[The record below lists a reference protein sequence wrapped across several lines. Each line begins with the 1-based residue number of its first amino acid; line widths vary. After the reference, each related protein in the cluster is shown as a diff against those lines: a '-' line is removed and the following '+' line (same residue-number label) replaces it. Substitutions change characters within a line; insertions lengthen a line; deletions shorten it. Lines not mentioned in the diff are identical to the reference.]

1 LVEKYFLVNPQF
13 VKIVNSLFA
22 AMELMNMT
30 EDDLEKARDHIWWVR
45 NKVGLLYVMGRTDD
59 ARTYLGEFVQTFMD
73 LKEEWGFF
81 EAMCK
86 RNELEAER
94 DRLISETDR
103 LESERALEQAEH
115 EATISKIKAE
125 IEAVKERKIPDTP
138 PAPVKLPEDSPLRI
152 LVTCQLCHNKFS
164 NDLLPLFPTKC
175 EHVACADCWEKT
187 PKAECPFCRRR
198 IKKGSLK
205 QATEV
210 LEFANATTSS
220 GLLTPPLSPV
230 AVAAPVAVVDL
241 TDSPDEVV
249 MLSAVVEYGLT
260 LDDLRAARIAKYG
273 K

>member
-1 LVEKYFLVNPQF
+1 
-13 VKIVNSLFA
+13 
-22 AMELMNMT
+22 MELMNMT
-30 EDDLEKARDHIWWVR
+30 EDDLEKARAHIWWVR

-59 ARTYLGEFVQTFMD
+59 ARTYLDEFVQTFMD

-152 LVTCQLCHNKFS
+152 LVTCQICKNAFS
-164 NDLLPLFPTKC
+164 DNVVPMFPGKC
-175 EHVACADCWEKT
+175 EHVACADCWGKT
-187 PKAECPFCRRR
+187 EKAECPFCMRR
-198 IKKGSLK
+198 IKKACLK

-210 LEFANATTSS
+210 LEFANATTAS
-220 GLLTPPLSPV
+220 GLLTPPRSPV
-230 AVAAPVAVVDL
+230 AAAAPVPVVDL
-241 TDSPDEVV
+241 TNSPDEVV
-249 MLSAVVEYGLT
+249 MLSAIVEYGLT

-273 K
+273 N